1 MSTLIKGGRDRTGL
15 YDDAPIPWISAEK
28 LPVPVTNPGNVA
40 NKLCE
45 LFLQVGLA
53 HSKKPSLY
61 RKSPMTK

>member
-1 MSTLIKGGRDRTGL
+1 MRLMRMGGRDRTGL

-28 LPVPVTNPGNVA
+28 LPVPVTNPGKVA

-53 HSKKPSLY
+53 HSKKPSLH